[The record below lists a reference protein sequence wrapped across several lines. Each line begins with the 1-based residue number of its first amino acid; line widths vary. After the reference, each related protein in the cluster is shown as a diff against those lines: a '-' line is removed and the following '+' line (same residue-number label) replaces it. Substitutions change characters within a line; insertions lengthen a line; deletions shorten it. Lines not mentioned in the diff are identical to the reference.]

1 VVDKCARCH
10 SRRSQFT
17 KKFNYEGEFLDHYSP
32 SLLVD
37 PIYELDGQIKDED
50 YVYGSFIQS
59 KMYHN
64 GISCK
69 DCHDVHSLKLKKKG
83 NNLCLTCHVPEYNTA
98 SHHFHKNNSEGA
110 QCINCHM
117 PGKLYMGNDF
127 RRDHSFRVPRPDQT
141 VKYNVPNACNTCHK
155 DKSAKWASEFV
166 KENYGTERTDHFSNH
181 LLKGYFEDNIGFK
194 EVFTNKNYPN
204 IARATAIN
212 QYQITSKNDVEKLV
226 TYLKDSSALV
236 RSEVIT
242 SIEKLG
248 GTNYSKNIA
257 PLLNDPIRSVRITA
271 ARYFIMNGQDMSLT
285 TNFDKAHKEYLEA
298 LDMNSD
304 FASGQ
309 HQIALYNQTKGDTIE
324 EIKAY
329 KKALEI
335 DNYYNMSRMNLAFL
349 YYQQGSIKECEK
361 LYLKVIEQE
370 PEFGPSYY
378 MLGLLYNETGNTKKA
393 LKYLDAAC
401 EKEPVNLTAFYN
413 YALILQKEGNNKE
426 SITVINDAIK
436 IFSNLE
442 KLLYVKLI
450 AQLNLKLSNDAYQ
463 TCLKLIDVAPN
474 NSNYQQIIKNLSQ
487 EIDYK

>member
-1 VVDKCARCH
+1 MVDKCAICH

-17 KKFNYEGEFLDHYSP
+17 KKFDYTGEFLDHYSP

-69 DCHDVHSLKLKKKG
+69 DCHDVHSLQLKKKG
-83 NNLCLTCHVPEYNTA
+83 NDLCLTCHVPQYDTE

-117 PGKLYMGNDF
+117 PGKFYMGNDF

-141 VKYNVPNACNTCHK
+141 VKYDVPNACNTCHK

-166 KENYGTERTDHFSNH
+166 KENYGAERADHFSDH
-181 LLKGYFEDNIGFK
+181 LLKGYFEDNIGFE

-212 QYQITSKNDVEKLV
+212 QYQITSKKEIERLLK
-226 TYLKDSSALV
+226 YLKDSSALV

-248 GTNYSKNIA
+248 GDNYSKNIA

-271 ARYFIMNGQDMSLT
+271 ARYFNMNGQNMSQT

-298 LDMNSD
+298 MDMNSD

-309 HQIALYNQTKGDTIE
+309 HQIALYHQTKGDTLE

-349 YYQQGSIKECEK
+349 YYQQGNIKECEK

-370 PEFGPSYY
+370 PKFGPSYY

-426 SITVINDAIK
+426 SLKTINNALK
-436 IFSNLE
+436 IAPNSE
-442 KLLYVKLI
+442 KLLYVQLI
-450 AQLNLKLSNDAYQ
+450 GQLNLKLSNDAYQ
-463 TCLKLIDVAPN
+463 TCLKLIEVAPN
-474 NSNYQQIIKNLSQ
+474 NSNYQQIIKKLSQ
-487 EIDYK
+487 EIE